1 MYSLDVNFL
10 NDRGI
15 SGQQGDQKQE
25 GAKKQIQ
32 MGSIVPMILGGGVG
46 LLALCGVGGFWI
58 YLQQENANLTQQKA
72 DLDAR
77 LAAAKALQ
85 GEVDK
90 INGDI
95 KKVKEETNALATVFN
110 QIKPWSAM
118 LQDIRERTPAG
129 IQIQSVQQTQVAVAT
144 TATPAP
150 AASPS
155 PNDPAPVAPLPTI
168 NLEIGGTAR
177 SFDEVNY
184 FVLNM
189 QKSPFLEPGTTQLVT
204 AQVIDNP
211 TKLEL
216 PKDNQNKSAAKVTY
230 DLPKLVSYKIQTT
243 LNNVPASEI
252 LRDLD
257 RKGAVG
263 LVTRIRTIQQ
273 IEQNNIIKPN
283 NQIKIQTPTQTPTQ
297 TKSQKPTVGSTP

>member
-10 NDRGI
+10 NDREEYLQ
-15 SGQQGDQKQE
+15 SEQKQG

-32 MGSIVPMILGGGVG
+32 MGSMLPLILGALVG
-46 LLALCGVGGFWI
+46 LLALCGVGGAWI
-58 YLQQENANLTQQKA
+58 YLQQQNASLTQQKA
-72 DLDAR
+72 DLDAK

-90 INGDI
+90 INGEI

-129 IQIQSVQQTQVAVAT
+129 IQIQTVQQTQVAAAAPT
-144 TATPAP
+144 P

-155 PNDPAPVAPLPTI
+155 PNAPAPVAPPPSI

-184 FVLNM
+184 FVLSM
-189 QKSPFLEPGTTQLVT
+189 QKSPFLESGTTQLVA

-243 LNNVPASEI
+243 LNDVPASEI

-283 NQIKIQTPTQTPTQ
+283 TQTPTQTPIQ
-297 TKSQKPTVGSTP
+297 TPTGVSTP

>member
-10 NDRGI
+10 KDRPDYL
-15 SGQQGDQKQE
+15 QTDQKQDRP
-25 GAKKQIQ
+25 KKQLQ
-32 MGSIVPMILGGGVG
+32 MGSVTPIIIGAVVG
-46 LLALCGVGGFWI
+46 LLCLGGVGGFWF
-58 YLQQENANLTQQKA
+58 YLQQENANLTQEKA
-72 DLDAR
+72 ALDAK
-77 LAAAKALQ
+77 LAEAKALQ

-90 INGDI
+90 INGEI

-129 IQIQSVQQTQVAVAT
+129 IQIQSVQQTQVAPPAT
-144 TATPAP
+144 STPP
-150 AASPS
+150 PSPGASPS
-155 PNDPAPVAPLPTI
+155 PNAPAPIAPPPTI
-168 NLEIGGTAR
+168 NLEIAGTAR

-184 FVLNM
+184 FVLNI
-189 QKSPFLEPGTTQLVT
+189 QKSPFLESDTTQLVS

-216 PKDNQNKSAAKVTY
+216 PKDKENQSAAKVIY

-273 IEQNNIIKPN
+273 IQQNKITKPN
-283 NQIKIQTPTQTPTQ
+283 TPINTQTKIQTPTG
-297 TKSQKPTVGSTP
+297 VSTP

>member
-10 NDRGI
+10 NDREDYLQ
-15 SGQQGDQKQE
+15 SEQKQG
-25 GAKKQIQ
+25 GAKKPIQ
-32 MGSIVPMILGGGVG
+32 MGSVVPLILGAGIG
-46 LLALCGVGGFWI
+46 LLALCGVGGAWF
-58 YLQQENANLTQQKA
+58 YLQQQNATLTQQKA
-72 DLDAR
+72 DLDAK

-85 GEVDK
+85 GEVSK

-129 IQIQSVQQTQVAVAT
+129 IQIQTVQQTQVAAAAPT
-144 TATPAP
+144 P

-155 PNDPAPVAPLPTI
+155 PNAPAPVAPLPSI

-184 FVLNM
+184 FVLSM
-189 QKSPFLEPGTTQLVT
+189 QKSPFLESGTTQLVA

-243 LNNVPASEI
+243 LNDVPASEI

-283 NQIKIQTPTQTPTQ
+283 TQTPTQTPTG
-297 TKSQKPTVGSTP
+297 VSTP

>member
-10 NDRGI
+10 NDREEYLQ
-15 SGQQGDQKQE
+15 SEQKQG

-32 MGSIVPMILGGGVG
+32 MGSMLPLILGAVVG
-46 LLALCGVGGFWI
+46 LLALGGVGGFWFYI
-58 YLQQENANLTQQKA
+58 QQENANLNQQKA
-72 DLDAR
+72 DLDAK

-85 GEVDK
+85 SEVSK
-90 INGDI
+90 IDGDI

-129 IQIQSVQQTQVAVAT
+129 IQIQTVQQTQVAAAT
-144 TATPAP
+144 TATPTP

-155 PNDPAPVAPLPTI
+155 PNAPAPVAPIPSI

-184 FVLNM
+184 FVLSM
-189 QKSPFLEPGTTQLVT
+189 QKSPFFESGTTQLVS

-216 PKDNQNKSAAKVTY
+216 PKDNQNKSVAKVIY

-243 LNNVPASEI
+243 LNDVPASEI

-273 IEQNNIIKPN
+273 IEQNKITKPN
-283 NQIKIQTPTQTPTQ
+283 TQINTQTPSQ
-297 TKSQKPTVGSTP
+297 TKSQQPTGVSTP